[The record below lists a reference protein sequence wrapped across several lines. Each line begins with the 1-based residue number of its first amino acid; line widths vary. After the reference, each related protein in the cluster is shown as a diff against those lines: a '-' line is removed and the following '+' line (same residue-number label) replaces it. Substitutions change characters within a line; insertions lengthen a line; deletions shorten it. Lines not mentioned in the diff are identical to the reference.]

1 MQQAGH
7 AEIYFRDV
15 SEILSVGTI
24 SISPRP
30 TVPTN
35 PLSYARD
42 GRRQGRGCLAPLASL
57 RSSSLTCGNAPRKL
71 LIFVVIYPVERVDK
85 ASARVPLLR
94 PGADVL
100 LDSGDEHGG
109 IVLLGTGGDA

>member
-7 AEIYFRDV
+7 ADRCFRDV

-42 GRRQGRGCLAPLASL
+42 GRRQGRGCLGPLASL
-57 RSSSLTCGNAPRKL
+57 RSRSLTCGNAPRKL
-71 LIFVVIYPVERVDK
+71 LILVVIYPVERVDK
-85 ASARVPLLR
+85 ASPRVPLLW
-94 PGADVL
+94 PGTDVL
-100 LDSGDEHGG
+100 LDSGGEHGG
-109 IVLLGTGGDA
+109 IVPLGTDGDA